1 LAVMAQRHTGSVADA
16 GVLPFSARIANAAVA
31 YAQYVVKLVVPQRL
45 TVFYPLT
52 GSTPTAAAVA
62 SFLLLLIVTT
72 VTIRQARRWSYL
84 FVGWMWF
91 LVSLLPVIGLVQVG
105 AQSMADRY
113 TYLPSIGLF
122 VAIVWA
128 SADLIEAL
136 WHDAARSIA
145 AGVLGAVAV
154 GVAVILTIR
163 QVGYWKDSETLFAHA
178 LAVSDDNWVAHHH
191 LGLVYGQRGDYAL
204 AANEFIETLRIRP
217 DYADSCIGLGNCLL
231 EANPAA
237 AIPWYQKAADLRPDE
252 PGGHLNLANALL
264 RTAKLDDAEAQY
276 RRVLQIDPSSI
287 AARDGLAA
295 VQANRNSSR
304 GG

>member
-1 LAVMAQRHTGSVADA
+1 
-16 GVLPFSARIANAAVA
+16 
-31 YAQYVVKLVVPQRL
+31 
-45 TVFYPLT
+45 
-52 GSTPTAAAVA
+52 
-62 SFLLLLIVTT
+62 
-72 VTIRQARRWSYL
+72 
-84 FVGWMWF
+84 
-91 LVSLLPVIGLVQVG
+91 LLPVIGLVQVG